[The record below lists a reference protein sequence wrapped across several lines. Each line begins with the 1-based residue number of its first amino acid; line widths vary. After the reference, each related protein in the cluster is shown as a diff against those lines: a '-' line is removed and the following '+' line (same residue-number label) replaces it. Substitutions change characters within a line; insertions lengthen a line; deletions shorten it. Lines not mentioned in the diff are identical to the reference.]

1 LIEGTRV
8 PSFHKHIERLSLI
21 TEAQIREL
29 VEEKI
34 AGMDY
39 FIVSITVSASN
50 SIRVEIDGDH
60 GVKIN
65 DCVEISRHIE
75 GSLDREQEDFELVV
89 SSAGMDQPF
98 RILRQYQRYYGRMV
112 EVKVKGGEKVKGKL
126 LSANEEQV
134 ELEVTEKKKIEGKK
148 KKELVTEERVIP
160 MDQVNETK
168 VVISFK

>member
-1 LIEGTRV
+1 MEGTRV
-8 PSFHKHIERLSLI
+8 PSFHKIKLRSSLI
-21 TEAQIREL
+21 KETQIREL

-34 AGMDY
+34 FEMDY
-39 FIVSITVSASN
+39 FIVSVNVSASN
-50 SIRVEIDGDH
+50 NIRVEIDGDH

-75 GSLDREQEDFELVV
+75 SNLDREQEDFELVV

-112 EVKVKGGEKVKGKL
+112 EVKVKGGEKIKGKL
-126 LSANEEQV
+126 LSANDEQV
-134 ELEVTEKKKIEGKK
+134 ELEVSEKKKIEGKK

-168 VVISFK
+168 VVILFK

>member
-1 LIEGTRV
+1 
-8 PSFHKHIERLSLI
+8 LI

-34 AGMDY
+34 AEMDY
-39 FIVSITVSASN
+39 FIVSVSVSASN

-65 DCVEISRHIE
+65 DCVAISRHIE
-75 GSLDREQEDFELVV
+75 SNLDREQEDFELVV

-98 RILRQYQRYYGRMV
+98 KILRQYQRYYGRMV
-112 EVKVKGGEKVKGKL
+112 EVKVKGGEKIKGKL
-126 LSANEEQV
+126 LSANDEQV
-134 ELEVTEKKKIEGKK
+134 ELEVSEKKKVEGKK